1 MAACA
6 DPNLGYVTLF
16 IDGLD
21 ECEESGR
28 TVILSWLAK
37 HVSTLTTSASSNAS
51 FLKVLMT
58 SWPETCIA
66 DTMRIRDLPEV
77 RLKLEDQSENVSA
90 DVERVVRAK
99 LDDLAEFRR
108 LSDDERDRL
117 ERQLLG
123 NAEQTFL
130 WVSLFL
136 DMLQTSALATS
147 RSWSSCS
154 GRRPM
159 STLLL
164 DLMVLRRCSWLS
176 TTVIP
181 RSRKCSMRTPTQLP
195 PPAWHD
201 TGYWFMMAGP
211 SVVQAKVVFVIQS
224 FNFCI
229 TFIHCI
235 AGVFL

>member
-6 DPNLGYVTLF
+6 DPNLGYVTLV

-21 ECEESGR
+21 ECEGSGR

-66 DTMRIRDLPEV
+66 DTLRIRDLPEV

-123 NAEQTFL
+123 NAERTFL

-147 RSWSSCS
+147 RSWANADVNAAAGSDGLTALQLAEYYGHSKVAEVLKANAD
-154 GRRPM
+154 PTT
-159 STLLL
+159 ST
-164 DLMVLRRCSWLS
+164 R
-176 TTVIP
+176 
-181 RSRKCSMRTPTQLP
+181 
-195 PPAWHD
+195 
-201 TGYWFMMAGP
+201 MA
-211 SVVQAKVVFVIQS
+211 
-224 FNFCI
+224 
-229 TFIHCI
+229 
-235 AGVFL
+235 

>member
-1 MAACA
+1 
-6 DPNLGYVTLF
+6 V
-16 IDGLD
+16 
-21 ECEESGR
+21 R
-28 TVILSWLAK
+28 
-37 HVSTLTTSASSNAS
+37 TLTWDTSLWSSMTLTSAKSLAELSASSITS

-90 DVERVVRAK
+90 DVGRVVSAK

-123 NAEQTFL
+123 NAERTFL

-154 GRRPM
+154 GRMPM

-181 RSRKCSMRTPTQLP
+181 RSRKCSKRTPTQLP
-195 PPAWHD
+195 PPACMTQD
-201 TGYWFMMAGP
+201 IG
-211 SVVQAKVVFVIQS
+211 
-224 FNFCI
+224 
-229 TFIHCI
+229 
-235 AGVFL
+235 L